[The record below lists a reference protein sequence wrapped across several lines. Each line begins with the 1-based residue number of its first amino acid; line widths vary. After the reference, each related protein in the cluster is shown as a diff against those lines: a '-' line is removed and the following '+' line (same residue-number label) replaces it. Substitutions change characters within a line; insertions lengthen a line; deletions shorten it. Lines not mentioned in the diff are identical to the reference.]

1 MPTAT
6 AMPTESAVPTE
17 SGVHRETMSAEMCEA
32 VSAMLPE
39 HVAIV
44 SMVETS
50 VMMEAAN
57 AEIERA
63 IERIIRISRISVVGV
78 GIVGRA
84 VTGCRP
90 ACGKEK
96 PDT

>member
-1 MPTAT
+1 MNS
-6 AMPTESAVPTE
+6 TESAVPTE

-32 VSAMLPE
+32 VSVMLPE
-39 HVAIV
+39 HVAIL
-44 SMVETS
+44 SMVEIS
-50 VMMEAAN
+50 VMMEVTKAAK
-57 AEIERA
+57 AEIER
-63 IERIIRISRISVVGV
+63 IISISRTSVVVV
-78 GIVGRA
+78 GIISGA